1 MEKPL
6 TETIKQQLIHELKD
20 KSFTQNALLKLL
32 NTPNYIELN
41 RFNLTFSWIPI
52 KECSIE
58 KINRLVNRLISLIQT
73 YKITYPIHIWFLPL
87 KIKRLFPKKNEPISE
102 QHINGGYT
110 YLSNHTI
117 YVYRLEEC
125 SKVMIHELL
134 HNTYLQ
140 TQWSLKDL
148 KPFYTL
154 LQLSENFTLLPAE
167 AIVEFWA
174 LYHQL
179 KFIEKEM
186 GIPFER
192 LYQDELEW
200 SLSQTK
206 RLLNYRKKYFPKWM
220 EETNAL
226 SYIYFK
232 SCFWYFIQDFMKLR
246 KPYSIASV
254 STFLQT
260 HLLDPN
266 FLKDIHKSKRLTT
279 RSFRMTKYG
288 SL

>member
-6 TETIKQQLIHELKD
+6 TEIIKQQLLNELKD
-20 KSFTQNALLKLL
+20 KSFTQKALLKLL
-32 NTPNYIELN
+32 NTPNYFEIS
-41 RFNLTFSWIPI
+41 RSNLTFSWIPT
-52 KECSIE
+52 KQCSMDKVNTIV
-58 KINRLVNRLISLIQT
+58 NRLVDLIKL
-73 YKITYPIHIWFLPL
+73 YKIMYPIRIWLLPL
-87 KIKRLFPKKNEPISE
+87 NIKRLFPKKNERISE
-102 QHINGGYT
+102 KHINGGYT

-125 SKVMIHELL
+125 SKVLIHELL

-140 TQWSLKDL
+140 TQWSSNDL
-148 KPFYTL
+148 KPFYSL
-154 LQLSENFTLLPAE
+154 LNLSEQFILLPAE

-174 LYHQL
+174 MYHQL
-179 KFIEKEM
+179 KFIEKEKN
-186 GIPFER
+186 IPFEH

-206 RLLNYRKKYFPKWM
+206 RLLNYRKKYVPKWM

-232 SCFWYFIQDFMKLR
+232 TCFWYFIQDFMKLR

-254 STFLQT
+254 STFLQSR
-260 HLLDPN
+260 LLDPN
-266 FLKDIHKSKRLTT
+266 FLKDIQQAKRLTT
-279 RSFRMTKYG
+279 RSFQMTKYG
-288 SL
+288 SF

>member
-6 TETIKQQLIHELKD
+6 TEIMKQQLLNELKD
-20 KSFTQNALLKLL
+20 KSFTHNPLIKLL
-32 NTPNYIELN
+32 NTKNYIELN
-41 RFNLTFSWIPI
+41 RLNLTFLWIPT
-52 KECSIE
+52 KHCSMDKVNTI
-58 KINRLVNRLISLIQT
+58 VNRLITLIKD
-73 YKITYPIHIWFLPL
+73 YKITSPIRIWLLPL
-87 KIKRLFPKKNEPISE
+87 NIKRLFPKKNELISE
-102 QHINGGYT
+102 KHINGGYT

-117 YVYRLEEC
+117 YVYRLEEF
-125 SKVMIHELL
+125 SKVLIHELL

-140 TQWSLKDL
+140 TQWSSNDL
-148 KPFYTL
+148 KPFYML
-154 LQLSENFTLLPAE
+154 LQLSEQFTLLPAE

-174 LYHQL
+174 MYHQL
-179 KFIEKEM
+179 KFIEKEKK
-186 GIPFER
+186 IPFER

-206 RLLNYRKKYFPKWM
+206 RLLNYRKKYVPKWM

-232 SCFWYFIQDFMKLR
+232 TCFWYFIQDFMKLK
-246 KPYSIASV
+246 KPYSIPLV

-266 FLKDIHKSKRLTT
+266 FLKDIQQAKRLTT
-279 RSFRMTKYG
+279 RSFQMTKYG